1 MTTSTV
7 LYYIENEVSESF
19 DKETIC
25 LTRCYTQYS
34 VGFGFLHW
42 VMG

>member
-7 LYYIENEVSESF
+7 LYYIENEVSESC

-34 VGFGFLHW
+34 VGFVFLHW